1 MCGKNMRPLASFS
14 NWQKWHHDFAADP
27 LGLGLPDYSGD
38 LVSKIAG
45 QPTLEEREAR
55 IAADRQKKAA
65 MFTSE
70 TLRGPA
76 APEKSAME
84 IYDAAGV
91 RDRRRRAALMG
102 ISQLR
107 TPSGP
112 GTASGGG
119 YSGVGGGLY

>member
-45 QPTLEEREAR
+45 QPTLDEREAR

-65 MFTSE
+65 MFTAE

-84 IYDAAGV
+84 VYDAAGV